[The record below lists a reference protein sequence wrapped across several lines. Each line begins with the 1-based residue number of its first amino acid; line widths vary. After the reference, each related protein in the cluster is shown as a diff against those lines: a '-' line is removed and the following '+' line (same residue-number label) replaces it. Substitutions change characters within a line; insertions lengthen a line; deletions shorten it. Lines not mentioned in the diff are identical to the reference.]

1 MERPNKYFSNKLYN
15 LKKVADKK
23 SLEALHKVSLK
34 LSERNICSDDQLYE
48 NIYKDSSKNKGE
60 KYNIS
65 KWSSL
70 RKQYYNHLNSGCEKD
85 LALKYLE
92 YSHFKD
98 KEEFEKFCNWISL
111 SEDNMRKRSSWSK
124 GITPDGIYSSSDVYS
139 DKGFEH
145 LGFNSDMIKKVK
157 DKVQEEKREKE
168 KQELEED
175 IEIENENLADDFE
188 LTKDLEKDIED
199 LMEEGEEVLQKKQ
212 DPKKFVQL
220 LNRNLISMIRSFLND
235 DEIGGEVFSMAIKP
249 LFELSKILKDI
260 KTKKMAMDLSYRTS
274 GQMRKLG
281 FNKEADQIIKF
292 AQQAEQEVAS
302 QPAAPV
308 TPTAPEQAAAP
319 VAPAPAQESS
329 SENATPKGN
338 KSNIDVPTSENVE
351 PARFEDIETPGPEAG
366 EYDNIIPGEVSITD
380 ASKKLEEVASMLAD
394 RRIIRYLAEFDII
407 LDKLGIAS
415 MFPELAESQ
424 SKLIDAF
431 SYALT
436 RVTKMMGQLSNA
448 QTLLD
453 SSDPSKLPGTSTE
466 FEAVQSTDS
475 EPTLGE

>member
-1 MERPNKYFSNKLYN
+1 MISCTKIFIKIFF
-15 LKKVADKK
+15 KK
-23 SLEALHKVSLK
+23 
-34 LSERNICSDDQLYE
+34 
-48 NIYKDSSKNKGE
+48 KNA

-70 RKQYYNHLNSGCEKD
+70 RKQYYNHLNSGYEKD
-85 LALKYLE
+85 VALKYLE
-92 YSHFKD
+92 YGHFKD
-98 KEEFEKFCNWISL
+98 KEEFEKFCSWISL
-111 SEDNMRKRSSWSK
+111 SEDNMKKRAGWSR
-124 GITPDGIYSSSDVYS
+124 GLAPDGIYSSSDVYS
-139 DKGFEH
+139 DRGFEH
-145 LGFNSDMIKKVK
+145 LGFNSDKINKVK
-157 DKVQEEKREKE
+157 SKVQEEKKEKE
-168 KQELEED
+168 KKELEED
-175 IEIENENLADDFE
+175 IEVENENLADDFE
-188 LTKDLEKDIED
+188 LTEDLEKDIEE
-199 LMEEGEEVLQKKQ
+199 LMDEGEEVLEKKQ
-212 DPKKFVQL
+212 DPKKFVKL

-235 DEIGGEVFSMAIKP
+235 DGIGGEAFNMAIKP

-260 KTKKMAMDLSYRTS
+260 KTKKMAVDLSYRTS

-292 AQQAEQEVAS
+292 AQQAEQEAEITP
-302 QPAAPV
+302 PAPA
-308 TPTAPEQAAAP
+308 APEQAAAP
-319 VAPAPAQESS
+319 AAPATEQAVPEDT
-329 SENATPKGN
+329 TPKGN
-338 KSNIDVPTSENVE
+338 RSNIDVPTSDKVE
-351 PARFEDIETPGPEAG
+351 PARFEDIETPGPKSG

-380 ASKKLEEVASMLAD
+380 ASKKLEDVASMLAD

-448 QTLLD
+448 QTLLE

-466 FEAVQSTDS
+466 LQEEQAENS
-475 EPTLGE
+475 EPNLEG

>member
-1 MERPNKYFSNKLYN
+1 MKKPNKYFLNKLYN
-15 LKKVADKK
+15 LEKAADKK
-23 SLEALHKVSLK
+23 SFEQLYKTSLK
-34 LSERNICSDDQLYE
+34 LSEKNICSDDQLYKD
-48 NIYKDSSKNKGE
+48 IYKNSFKEKDT
-60 KYNIS
+60 KYNMS

-70 RKQYYNHLNSGCEKD
+70 RKQYYNQLNSGYRKD
-85 LALKYLE
+85 VALKYLE
-92 YSHFKD
+92 YGHFKD

-111 SEDNMRKRSSWSK
+111 SEDDMKKRASWSK
-124 GITPDGIYSSSDVYS
+124 GLVPDGIYSSSDVYS

-145 LGFNSDMIKKVK
+145 LGFNSDKINEVKNKVL
-157 DKVQEEKREKE
+157 EEKREKE

-188 LTKDLEKDIED
+188 LTKDLEKDIEE
-199 LMEEGEEVLQKKQ
+199 LMDEGEEVLEKKQ
-212 DPKKFVQL
+212 DPKKFVKL

-235 DEIGGEVFSMAIKP
+235 DGIGGEAFNMAIKP

-260 KTKKMAMDLSYRTS
+260 KTKKMAVDLSYRTS

-281 FNKEADQIIKF
+281 FEKEADQIIKF
-292 AQQAEQEVAS
+292 AQQAEQETE
-302 QPAAPV
+302 AAP
-308 TPTAPEQAAAP
+308 AAP
-319 VAPAPAQESS
+319 VAPEQTPAAAPTPEQTAP
-329 SENATPKGN
+329 ENATPKGN
-338 KSNIDVPTSENVE
+338 KSNIDVPTSDNVE
-351 PARFEDIETPGPEAG
+351 PARFEDIETPGPKSG

-380 ASKKLEEVASMLAD
+380 ASKKLEDVASMLAD

-448 QTLLD
+448 QTLLE

-466 FEAVQSTDS
+466 LQEEQAGNA
-475 EPTLGE
+475 EPNLEG